1 MGARALL
8 IVIVSAFSL
17 GTPMSVANATEM
29 RSEKTLKPDFTKLFS
44 QQSADCEVGKNRFRL
59 NLGTEEKEAD
69 PEYSGLGYPYF
80 WITSEG
86 GKPVAGLP
94 SLEHNQLLFLDPKSE
109 SVCKGTFAIALKDG
123 TVWIFLQQSGRPF
136 QDRLSV
142 SIFDPKKGK
151 VVTSQRD
158 LGPSSKIEKGENGPV
173 YLIRDQPSDIA
184 QFTVTVKGQISTTTE
199 EVFEYWAR
207 PVRKGTIVTSEFDR
221 ALTWTR
227 SSYKNYFKSRAEFE
241 KAFGWDGKKKI
252 YSMHWVY
259 RVKTPDCIAPDRAR
273 KADDPKVKWYCS

>member
-1 MGARALL
+1 M
-8 IVIVSAFSL
+8 
-17 GTPMSVANATEM
+17 
-29 RSEKTLKPDFTKLFS
+29 
-44 QQSADCEVGKNRFRL
+44 Q
-59 NLGTEEKEAD
+59 
-69 PEYSGLGYPYF
+69 
-80 WITSEG
+80 
-86 GKPVAGLP
+86 
-94 SLEHNQLLFLDPKSE
+94 
-109 SVCKGTFAIALKDG
+109 
-123 TVWIFLQQSGRPF
+123 
-136 QDRLSV
+136 
-142 SIFDPKKGK
+142 
-151 VVTSQRD
+151 
-158 LGPSSKIEKGENGPV
+158 KI
-173 YLIRDQPSDIA
+173 
-184 QFTVTVKGQISTTTE
+184 TTE